1 MHKLQ
6 SELDKVQH
14 RLGEQEVET
23 SVGKAAGE
31 AAMRDI
37 SALKGELKAHAEA
50 AAKVPT
56 ITCIELF
63 TTECMQHSMSKLPI
77 SSGRYSQGLQ
87 CVRIIV
93 TRLMTTLQEV
103 FVADCLLSRF

>member
-56 ITCIELF
+56 ITCIEFF
-63 TTECMQHSMSKLPI
+63 TTYMHAALYVKAPI
-77 SSGRYSQGLQ
+77 SSGRYSQSLQ
-87 CVRIIV
+87 CIRVIRN
-93 TRLMTTLQEV
+93 
-103 FVADCLLSRF
+103 

>member
-31 AAMRDI
+31 AAMREI

-50 AAKVPT
+50 AAKVPSV
-56 ITCIELF
+56 TCIMSF
-63 TTECMQHSMSKLPI
+63 TTYLHAAFNVKTPVPS
-77 SSGRYSQGLQ
+77 
-87 CVRIIV
+87 
-93 TRLMTTLQEV
+93 
-103 FVADCLLSRF
+103 